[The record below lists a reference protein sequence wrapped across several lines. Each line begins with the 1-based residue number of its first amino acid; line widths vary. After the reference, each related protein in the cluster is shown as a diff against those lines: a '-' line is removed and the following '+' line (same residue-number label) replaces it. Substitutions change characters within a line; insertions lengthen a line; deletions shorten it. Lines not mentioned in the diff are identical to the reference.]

1 MEMFELRVHM
11 AEVEENCLN
20 LEKLGQMMKEVVERT
35 FSERRVKE
43 ES

>member
-20 LEKLGQMMKEVVERT
+20 LEKLGKMKEVVERT
-35 FSERRVKE
+35 FSERRVIE